1 MALVLSGFRQFENV
15 RRYFYDTDGPAQKR
29 ERFSVDA
36 DMDLVRRYRI
46 PLQELPLLCRRLLE
60 GRAKLETI
68 IFTEK
73 EMMKYADAREAATAA
88 QLLKRRAHHLKAG
101 RRPVEA
107 SKVASVVAR

>member
-15 RRYFYDTDGPAQKR
+15 RRYFYDTDGPAQTR
-29 ERFSVDA
+29 QQFSVDA
-36 DMDLVRRYRI
+36 DLDMVRRYKI

-60 GRAKLETI
+60 GRDKLETI

-73 EMMKYADAREAATAA
+73 EMVKYADAREAATAA

-101 RRPVEA
+101 RRPAEVSKAA
-107 SKVASVVAR
+107 SPFVR